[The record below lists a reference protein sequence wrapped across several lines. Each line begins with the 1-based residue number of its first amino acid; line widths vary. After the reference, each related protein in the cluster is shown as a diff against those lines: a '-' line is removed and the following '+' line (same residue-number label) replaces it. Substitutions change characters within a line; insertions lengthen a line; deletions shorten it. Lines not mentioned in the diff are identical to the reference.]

1 MRLNFL
7 KNPIQKE
14 EEKMKANRMKK
25 ELLVLGMIF
34 LMVFVLTTGAFAWSA
49 ATHAYIED
57 HLGKKG
63 GLDNGNEIYGGLVPD
78 IFNYL
83 FNDPAYLD
91 YLYGQTHNDFL
102 KVWNASRWGL
112 EKSLAYGFVGH
123 NDVWGADF
131 TAHHLCNTCGTGEGY
146 AIAKVRELLTIAP
159 LPVQLGIPEDVAIEI
174 FHEIVETSVDILV
187 SKKTDP
193 LIGKK
198 IVSSAIARSPQF
210 PLLLVKAC
218 AKDFALYAGISYFE
232 AARFIT
238 SAEKEFRKTMILY
251 GQVLMQDEATA
262 IQLISEQTADAAEG
276 FLSLYGIQLP
286 LPKEEI
292 IQMVIGYTTLAISIC
307 EYDYQH
313 EIEATIHFVDQQLK
327 GYGITY

>member
-1 MRLNFL
+1 VRLGLF
-7 KNPIQKE
+7 KTIQKE
-14 EEKMKANRMKK
+14 EEKMKTNRMKK
-25 ELLVLGMIF
+25 NLMVLGVIF
-34 LMVFVLTTGAFAWSA
+34 LMLLSLSTEAFSWSA

-57 HLGKKG
+57 QLGKKR
-63 GLDNGNEIYGGLVPD
+63 GLENSNEIYGGIVPD
-78 IFNYL
+78 VFNYL
-83 FNDPAYLD
+83 FDYPYYLG
-91 YLYGQTHNDFL
+91 YLYSETHNEFL
-102 KVWNASRWGL
+102 KVWNAARWGL

-146 AIAKVRELLTIAP
+146 AIAKAKELLTIAP
-159 LPVQLGIPEDVAIEI
+159 LPPELGIPEDVAIEI
-174 FHEIVETSVDILV
+174 FHEIVENSVDILV

-210 PLLLVKAC
+210 PLLLVKAY
-218 AKDFALYAGISYFE
+218 AEDFSSYAGISYFE
-232 AARFIT
+232 AARFIR

-251 GQVLMQDEATA
+251 GEVLMQDEATA
-262 IQLISEQTADAAEG
+262 IQLISEQTADAAES

-286 LPKEEI
+286 LSKEEI

-313 EIEATIHFVDQQLK
+313 EIKATIHFVDQQLK
-327 GYGITY
+327 GHGITY

>member
-1 MRLNFL
+1 
-7 KNPIQKE
+7 
-14 EEKMKANRMKK
+14 MKTNRMKK
-25 ELLVLGMIF
+25 NLMAVGVIF
-34 LMVFVLTTGAFAWSA
+34 LMLLSLSTEAFSWSA

-57 HLGKKG
+57 QLGKKR
-63 GLDNGNEIYGGLVPD
+63 GLENSNEIYGGIVPD
-78 IFNYL
+78 VFNYL
-83 FNDPAYLD
+83 FDYPYYLSN
-91 YLYGQTHNDFL
+91 LYSETHNEFL
-102 KVWNASRWGL
+102 KVWNAARCGL

-131 TAHHLCNTCGTGEGY
+131 TAHHLCKTCGTGEGY
-146 AIAKVRELLTIAP
+146 AIAKARELLTIAP
-159 LPVQLGIPEDVAIEI
+159 LPPELEIPEDVAIEI
-174 FHEIVETSVDILV
+174 FHEIVENSVDILV

-198 IVSSAIARSPQF
+198 IVSSAIVRSPQF
-210 PLLLVKAC
+210 PLLLVKAY
-218 AKDFALYAGISYFE
+218 AKDFALYAGISHFE
-232 AARFIT
+232 AARFIRA
-238 SAEKEFRKTMILY
+238 AEKEFRKTMILY
-251 GQVLMQDEATA
+251 GHVLMQDEATA

-276 FLSLYGIQLP
+276 FLSLYGIRLP

-327 GYGITY
+327 GHGITY